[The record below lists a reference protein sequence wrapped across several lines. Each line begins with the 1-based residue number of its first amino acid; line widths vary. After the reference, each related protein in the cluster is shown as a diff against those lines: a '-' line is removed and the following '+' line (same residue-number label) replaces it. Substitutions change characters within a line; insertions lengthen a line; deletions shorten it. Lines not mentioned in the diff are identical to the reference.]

1 MKTENSLPV
10 IRIYLPRMPF
20 PCTAATRLGGLMN
33 SSAVRFG
40 SNPKWTD
47 LVKLQANNKMYAFPL
62 FGLGLY
68 PIGPAKSTLTASNGA
83 DPSVGNPA
91 GLRG

>member
-1 MKTENSLPV
+1 
-10 IRIYLPRMPF
+10 
-20 PCTAATRLGGLMN
+20 MN

-40 SNPKWTD
+40 SNPRWTD

-68 PIGPAKSTLTASNGA
+68 PAKSTLTASNGA

>member
-1 MKTENSLPV
+1 
-10 IRIYLPRMPF
+10 
-20 PCTAATRLGGLMN
+20 MN

-40 SNPKWTD
+40 SNPRWTD
-47 LVKLQANNKMYAFPL
+47 LVKLQANNKMYALPL
-62 FGLGLY
+62 FGLGPY
-68 PIGPAKSTLTASNGA
+68 PIGSAKSTLTVSNRA